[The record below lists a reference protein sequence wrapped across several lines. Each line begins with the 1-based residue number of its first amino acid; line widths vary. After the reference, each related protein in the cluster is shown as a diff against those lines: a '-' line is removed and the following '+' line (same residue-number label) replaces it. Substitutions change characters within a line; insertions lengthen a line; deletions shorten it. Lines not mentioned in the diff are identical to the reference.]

1 MANKI
6 QITTMGQVFPDELI
20 TGPDDDYPDFSAA
33 SQSKVNEDYDVERLT
48 WYRVETI
55 GGFADIGKVTL
66 VDPDGE
72 PRTHE
77 AVSWDATVWRL
88 VDENWIPVRVEV

>member
-6 QITTMGQVFPDELI
+6 QITRMGHIFPGELI
-20 TGPDDDYPDFSAA
+20 TSPDDDYPDFSAA
-33 SQSKVNEDYDVERLT
+33 SQSKVNDDYDVERLT

-77 AVSWDATVWRL
+77 VVSWDSTVWRL
-88 VDENWIPVRVEV
+88 VDEDGDPVRVEV